1 MNINEFQ
8 PTSGRFV
15 KEDGTT
21 VNIADELG
29 GKSVSDKVYDID
41 NMMPHSGRFIKED
54 GTTVNIADMIANGD
68 IGGGG
73 GSDSG
78 SSDDSAPPIVE
89 TYNGQTIQCS
99 MSADRPLQ
107 GLNLYATCEQKTTT
121 GANLFDASLM
131 PTTSG
136 GGATVTNNGDG
147 SFTISGEGQIT
158 EEGFLLNVSVSG
170 DDAKKMLKAGNI
182 YTNGQRYAPSFYA
195 YGIDNTGKVL
205 FNTSGASGSAVI
217 TNEILE
223 ALSRLQFVFYGTGG
237 LVITP
242 VTFFPMIWQ
251 TGDGAYEPYTG
262 GIPSPNGDYPQEIQA
277 ISDFVVEVK
286 NSMGEVATPQTLNVT
301 IPEQGFYGI
310 PVPAGGNY
318 TDTDGQQW
326 ICDEFDYKRG
336 KYIQRVRKV
345 ILNGSESERWNL
357 HPVSES
363 KNFVT
368 LYRKFEG
375 TKIGQGTSICN
386 MFINKRGATWETGGI
401 WVYTDHFTLPNK
413 YFNVPKTT
421 LNTLE
426 EWKTWLSTH
435 PLEVLCS
442 LATPVEYDLTDEQV
456 EQYKKLRSYYKTTY
470 IDNNA
475 APACNMQAELVLDT
489 KLYIDNKF
497 TTLAGQILEM
507 GV

>member
-1 MNINEFQ
+1 MNINEFH

-73 GSDSG
+73 GSGGGGDS
-78 SSDDSAPPIVE
+78 DSAPPIVE

-99 MSADRPLQ
+99 MSADRPLK

-121 GANLFDASLM
+121 GAQLFDASLM
-131 PTTSG
+131 PTASS

-158 EEGFLLNVSVSG
+158 EEDFLLSISVSG
-170 DDAKKMLKAGNI
+170 DDVKKMLKAGNI
-182 YTNGQRYAPSFYA
+182 YTNGTYYIPSFYA
-195 YGIDNTGKVL
+195 YGLDNAGKLLFSTG
-205 FNTSGASGSAVI
+205 NTGSAVI

-223 ALSRLQFVFYGTGG
+223 NLSRLLVVFYSTKGG
-237 LVITP
+237 VITP
-242 VTFFPMIWQ
+242 TRFFPMVWQ
-251 TGDGAYEPYTG
+251 TGDGTYEPYTG
-262 GIPSPNGDYPQEIQA
+262 GKPSPSLDYPQEIQT

-286 NSMGEVATPQTLNVT
+286 NSMEEVATPQTLNVT

-310 PVPAGGNY
+310 PVKSGGNY
-318 TDTDGQQW
+318 TDSTGQQW
-326 ICDEFDYKRG
+326 ICDEFDFTNKKFIKRIG
-336 KYIQRVRKV
+336 RVSFD
-345 ILNGSESERWNL
+345 GSEDEQWR
-357 HPVSES
+357 
-363 KNFVT
+363 KGVT
-368 LYRKFEG
+368 SVGLTRFYTALANGGMELAECLCNRLIHRVLNEVGSCFISDG
-375 TKIGQGTSICN
+375 TFFIYLEQSIDTVELL
-386 MFINKRGATWETGGI
+386 RD
-401 WVYTDHFTLPNK
+401 Y
-413 YFNVPKTT
+413 
-421 LNTLE
+421 LN
-426 EWKTWLSTH
+426 TH
-435 PLEVLCS
+435 PLDVIYPLE
-442 LATPVEYDLTDEQV
+442 APVEYDLTDGQV

-475 APACNMQAELVLDT
+475 VPVCNMQAELVLDT
-489 KLYIDNKF
+489 KLYIDSK
-497 TTLAGQILEM
+497 LSS
-507 GV
+507 

>member
-1 MNINEFQ
+1 MNINEFH
-8 PTSGRFV
+8 PFSGRFV

-54 GTTVNIADMIANGD
+54 GTCVNIADMIANGD
-68 IGGGG
+68 IGGG
-73 GSDSG
+73 SG

-99 MSADRPLQ
+99 MSADRPLK
-107 GLNLYATCEQKTTT
+107 GLNLYATCKQQTYSGKNLFNKDTIEDGLVNASGQLVSNEAVKTSDFIKVKPSTQYKSSFKFAYVKFYTSEKEPVQTESVDITTNTRSFTT
-121 GANLFDASLM
+121 GES
-131 PTTSG
+131 TEYIRY
-136 GGATVTNNGDG
+136 
-147 SFTISGEGQIT
+147 SFNFIAQTPETLIIT
-158 EEGFLLNVSVSG
+158 EG
-170 DDAKKMLKAGNI
+170 
-182 YTNGQRYAPSFYA
+182 
-195 YGIDNTGKVL
+195 
-205 FNTSGASGSAVI
+205 
-217 TNEILE
+217 TNEL
-223 ALSRLQFVFYGTGG
+223 
-237 LVITP
+237 TP
-242 VTFFPMIWQ
+242 
-251 TGDGAYEPYTG
+251 YEPYTG

-357 HPVSES
+357 YPVSES

-375 TKIGQGTSICN
+375 TKIDQGTSICN
-386 MFINKRGATWETGGI
+386 MFINKQGAPWDTGGI
-401 WVYTDHFTLPNK
+401 WVYADHSTLLNK

-435 PLEVLCS
+435 PLEVLYY

-456 EQYKKLRSYYKTTY
+456 EQYKKLRSYYGTTY

-475 APACNMQAELVLDT
+475 VPACNMQAELVVDT
-489 KLYIDNKF
+489 KMYIDNKF
-497 TTLAGQILEM
+497 ATLAGQMLEM